1 MKKTSKLSTNKYLL
15 PHDSEC
21 DMTNIFRVSHILQFK
36 QQNKQNNNNSNSKQ
50 QTATREM
57 FEIFHEAAVR

>member
-1 MKKTSKLSTNKYLL
+1 MKKISKLSTNKYLL
-15 PHDSEC
+15 PHNSEC

-50 QTATREM
+50 QTREM